1 MDQLQPNR
9 GRKTGDRKQEC
20 YKHFHLTSSVSCVCA
35 VMAQAGPFL
44 DDASRRGNPA
54 LKSRTKF
61 VLRFVLD
68 FTAAVHDLREMDDV
82 VESWK
87 SHEYHCIS

>member
-1 MDQLQPNR
+1 VLQASPSHLER
-9 GRKTGDRKQEC
+9 ELCLCGDG
-20 YKHFHLTSSVSCVCA
+20 A
-35 VMAQAGPFL
+35 GGPFL

-54 LKSRTKF
+54 LKLRTKF